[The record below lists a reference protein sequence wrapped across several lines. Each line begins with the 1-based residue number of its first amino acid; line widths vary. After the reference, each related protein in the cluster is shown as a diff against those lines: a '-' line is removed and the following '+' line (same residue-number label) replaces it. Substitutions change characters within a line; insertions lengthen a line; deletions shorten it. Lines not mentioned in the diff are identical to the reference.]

1 MRNLIIFLRRYFNF
15 FLFLLLEVI
24 CVILILNNNNFQRAA
39 YLNSANALSGKL
51 YTQYNDIQYYFHL
64 KATNDSLVAE
74 NARLHNM
81 LNTSF
86 DHIDSTDI
94 LKKDTLRMYSQDS
107 TRTLVSTLPR
117 KYMYREAKVI
127 RSSVNREINYITI
140 HRGSNQGIR
149 PNMGVVGPDGVVGM
163 VRSVSDNYAVILSF
177 LSKLK
182 SQRAFGISARLKN
195 GNETGTVYWDA
206 RDIEE
211 GIMEDIPKSAKL
223 RKGDTIV
230 TSGYGLFPEGILV
243 GTVDTFYLADQS
255 RTSLSVEIKYATN
268 FSNLQYVY
276 VIENLLEAEQKQL
289 EDSTKALIK

>member
-1 MRNLIIFLRRYFNF
+1 VRNLIIFLRRYFNF

>member
-243 GTVDTFYLADQS
+243 GMVDTFYLADQS